1 MATIGGRHQSFM
13 RDKGAKVVFAFLMRQ
28 PGVKRVTLGHTRK
41 AKTKWPEGTCR
52 VASAI
57 VGGLR
62 LLIHGS
68 KGFTDTYV
76 YTDGPPDGLRDAIA
90 VRWPETVA

>member
-41 AKTKWPEGTCR
+41 AKTKWPA
-52 VASAI
+52 AS
-57 VGGLR
+57 
-62 LLIHGS
+62 S
-68 KGFTDTYV
+68 GFCLV
-76 YTDGPPDGLRDAIA
+76 CASSARSWA
-90 VRWPETVA
+90 V